1 MQKAPL
7 VLRPP
12 SNLEPH
18 PRPLH
23 HLPSNVPRQ
32 EENRERWK
40 SEDIS
45 RLAMERFPEIGRY
58 YVSLFLLSCLSVY
71 RDIRV
76 AEGGG
81 KRKSVGN
88 KVEANMTKS
97 KSRLA

>member
-1 MQKAPL
+1 
-7 VLRPP
+7 
-12 SNLEPH
+12 
-18 PRPLH
+18 
-23 HLPSNVPRQ
+23 
-32 EENRERWK
+32 
-40 SEDIS
+40 
-45 RLAMERFPEIGRY
+45 MERFPEIGRY